1 MTWWIGIGGI
11 GAIVALATLAG
22 GFLYRRTSDR
32 IARAAA
38 DAWRS
43 AAASDRESVMRD
55 VLATTPDNAV
65 AWFLLGCAQIRMG
78 RIKDAAR
85 SFGMAYHFD
94 VDLESAAMMT
104 FACLKSR
111 DGEASDILNQIA
123 VTWDE
128 MKRPNVQ
135 ASASDRRVFGVLLA
149 PGEPAGLS
157 PLGRLVWAL
166 IGDTQRAEISAA
178 VSRGRDDL
186 ASFFD

>member
-1 MTWWIGIGGI
+1 MRR
-11 GAIVALATLAG
+11 ALATA
-22 GFLYRRTSDR
+22 
-32 IARAAA
+32 
-38 DAWRS
+38 
-43 AAASDRESVMRD
+43 
-55 VLATTPDNAV
+55 PDNAV
-65 AWFLLGCAQIRMG
+65 AWYLLGCAQARMG

-94 VDLESAAMMT
+94 VDLESAALMT

-111 DGEASDILNQIA
+111 DGEASDILIQIA

-128 MKRPNVQ
+128 MKRPNVH
-135 ASASDRRVFGVLLA
+135 ASASDRRVFGVLVA

-166 IGDTQRAEISAA
+166 IGDAQRAEIVAA
-178 VSRGRDDL
+178 RSRGPDAL